1 MLIECENM
9 DDDEVQQMMEIELE
23 AKIDSER
30 ERIFRA
36 VEHRMNWLGVEKFV
50 FIKKCIYDE
59 K

>member
-1 MLIECENM
+1 
-9 DDDEVQQMMEIELE
+9 MEIDEYELE
-23 AKIDSER
+23 ERMAAVREHTKINEH

-36 VEHRMNWLGVEKFV
+36 VEKRMNWLGVEKFL